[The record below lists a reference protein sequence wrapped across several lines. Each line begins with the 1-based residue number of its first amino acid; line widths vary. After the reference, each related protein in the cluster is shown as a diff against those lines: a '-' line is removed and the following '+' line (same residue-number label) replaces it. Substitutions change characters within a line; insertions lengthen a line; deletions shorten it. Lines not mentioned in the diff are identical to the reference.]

1 VCGSF
6 GDLAVRLCFG
16 IWVDVGVGFSFGGVV
31 SLLWIFKVTWMLVCC
46 CGLVEDG
53 VGCVSLKAFE
63 TVDS

>member
-1 VCGSF
+1 MCGSF

-16 IWVDVGVGFSFGGVV
+16 SWFDVAVGFSFGGVV
-31 SLLWIFKVTWMLVCC
+31 LSVGTVSMTWMLVCC
-46 CGLVEDG
+46 CGLVDDG

>member
-1 VCGSF
+1 MSWF
-6 GDLAVRLCFG
+6 DLAVGL
-16 IWVDVGVGFSFGGVV
+16 SFGGVV
-31 SLLWIFKVTWMLVCC
+31 LCVGTVSMTWMLVCC